1 VIFCYFYEV
10 PFDVL
15 TPSLKNLV
23 QFLAQLHQINKTQH
37 KLFKPSK
44 YLPSLSKKPKTFYQL
59 NAVLD
64 PTSLPLFSII
74 PKCDQFYGR
83 NGHLANDETLEQVV
97 NETLIGW
104 FRAIAKNKQ
113 QQNKLVKHDSTFN

>member
-1 VIFCYFYEV
+1 M

-44 YLPSLSKKPKTFYQL
+44 YLPSLSKKKKKTFYQ
-59 NAVLD
+59 LD

-83 NGHLANDETLEQVV
+83 NGHLANDETVEQVV